1 MLPHSAAMRPPNS
14 SFANCR
20 TRRLLIDSGVGGL
33 RSAPSNSKLSPLQAT
48 YLLAAV
54 SRKPCNNAYQREGRQ
69 ILMRLDIRSRNVA
82 VTSELRQHIDRRVG
96 QALNRFEQHV
106 GSVRVALTDVNG
118 PKGGPDKVCRLTVV
132 LAGCDQVAVTEYG
145 SNLFRIVDRV
155 ADRVKQRVSS
165 VLEKVRRFDPARS
178 IRTAE
183 SS

>member
-1 MLPHSAAMRPPNS
+1 
-14 SFANCR
+14 
-20 TRRLLIDSGVGGL
+20 
-33 RSAPSNSKLSPLQAT
+33 
-48 YLLAAV
+48 
-54 SRKPCNNAYQREGRQ
+54 
-69 ILMRLDIRSRNVA
+69 MRLDIRSRNVA

-106 GSVRVALTDVNG
+106 GSVRIALTDVNG

-132 LAGCDQVAVTEYG
+132 LASCDQVAVTEYG

>member
-1 MLPHSAAMRPPNS
+1 MKKESQVMM
-14 SFANCR
+14 
-20 TRRLLIDSGVGGL
+20 
-33 RSAPSNSKLSPLQAT
+33 Q
-48 YLLAAV
+48 
-54 SRKPCNNAYQREGRQ
+54 
-69 ILMRLDIRSRNVA
+69 LDIRSRNVE
-82 VTSELRQHIDRRVG
+82 VPSELRHHIERRIG
-96 QALNRFEQHV
+96 QALNRFEQQV
-106 GSVRVALTDVNG
+106 GSVQIALTDVNG
-118 PKGGPDKVCRLTVV
+118 PKGGPDEVCRLTVV